1 MFFNF
6 EILQI
11 LFWSGELMSI
21 LCFKPKF
28 TSSVSANSGG
38 DGTIAVLLNS
48 SFKSLLLGV
57 NACAKIDV
65 DRVL

>member
-1 MFFNF
+1 
-6 EILQI
+6 
-11 LFWSGELMSI
+11 MSI

-28 TSSVSANSGG
+28 TCSVSANSGG

-48 SFKSLLLGV
+48 SFKFLLLGV

-65 DRVL
+65 DRLL